1 MKKWLIIASIHLFF
15 MLPLS
20 SQEGVQFSFYP
31 GERFIL
37 TEKQDL
43 RMRQNG
49 RYQGFIYREIRSS
62 LGLKATGTGGAEYSG
77 TSYMFQEM
85 KRDAALLGRRV
96 ENSSTITIVLESDGA
111 YRLPADQLFPL
122 LRSVPRF
129 PSEPVEPGDS
139 WRVSGER
146 MVRAREGAPYTR
158 VPLYIE
164 YRYQG
169 EAGSGDAAYHALT
182 AQYALRYRQ
191 GDDPKGDSR
200 ISRISG
206 SHKLDIRI
214 PVHYPEKIFMRDTVE
229 EQYLMTDG
237 TEYTYSGIILTWFDS
252 PVDYDR
258 REVIRRIVEAGDDFI
273 RDDPE
278 TGLPSGPEEGPVE
291 DEFLIPGGGMLI
303 PEGGL
308 EEGGVVITESEEGL
322 MLSLPDI
329 HFIADSPRI
338 LPDEAPRLDLLA
350 RALKAA
356 GEATIL
362 IRGHT
367 ADVGSR
373 ESQIELSYQRA
384 KTILDEMAARG
395 IPPARMIYEGKGG
408 DMPAA
413 SNDTEEGRRQNRR
426 VEVILLD

>member
-1 MKKWLIIASIHLFF
+1 MKRILFLGIF
-15 MLPLS
+15 LS
-20 SQEGVQFSFYP
+20 LFAAISAAQTAVSFSFYP
-31 GERFIL
+31 GDRFVL

-49 RYQGFIYREIRSS
+49 RYLGFIYREIRSS
-62 LGLKATGTGGAEYSG
+62 LTLRESVPGGAEYSG
-77 TSYMFQEM
+77 TSYLFQEM

-96 ENSSTITIVLESDGA
+96 ENSSVIDVTLEHDGG
-111 YRLPADQLFPL
+111 YRLPPDQLFPL

-129 PSEPVEPGDS
+129 PTDPVELGES

-146 MVRAREGAPYTR
+146 MVKAREDLPYTR

-164 YRYQG
+164 YRYLG
-169 EAGSGDAAYHALT
+169 EKGSGDASYHSLT

-191 GDDPKGDSR
+191 GDDPNGDPGVN
-200 ISRISG
+200 RISG

-214 PVHYPEKIFMRDTVE
+214 PVNFPEKIFMRDTVE

-237 TEYTYSGIILTWFDS
+237 TEYTYSGIILTWFDT

-258 REVIRRIVEAGDDFI
+258 REVIRRIVEEDSEYP
-273 RDDPE
+273 RNHPE
-278 TGLPSGPEEGPVE
+278 KDNPLGPGEQ
-291 DEFLIPGGGMLI
+291 PGGEGVLI
-303 PEGGL
+303 PEEGL

-338 LPDEAPRLDLLA
+338 LPDEAPRLDRLA
-350 RALKAA
+350 RALEAA

-373 ESQIELSYQRA
+373 ESQIELSYERA

-395 IPPARMIYEGKGG
+395 ILLARMIYEGKGG
-408 DMPAA
+408 DNPVAT
-413 SNDTEEGRRQNRR
+413 NDTEEGRRQNRR

>member
-1 MKKWLIIASIHLFF
+1 MKKLLVLTPFLFVF
-15 MLPLS
+15 IFPLS
-20 SQEGVQFSFYP
+20 SLEEVQFSFYP
-31 GERFIL
+31 GDRFIL

-62 LGLKATGTGGAEYSG
+62 LGLKETGPRGAEYTG
-77 TSYMFQEM
+77 NSYMFQEM
-85 KRDAALLGRRV
+85 KRDDALLGRRV
-96 ENSSTITIVLESDGA
+96 ENSSAITIVLESDGG
-111 YRLPADQLFPL
+111 YRLPPDQLFPL

-146 MVRAREGAPYTR
+146 MVRARDGSPYTR

-169 EAGSGDAAYHALT
+169 EVGSGDTAYHALT

-191 GDDPKGDSR
+191 GDDPKGDLR

-214 PVHYPEKIFMRDTVE
+214 PVHQPEKIFMRDTVE

-258 REVIRRIVEAGDDFI
+258 REVIRRIVEADPSHI
-273 RDDPE
+273 REEEEGEGEP
-278 TGLPSGPEEGPVE
+278 LSGPGESPADEGLLVPEE
-291 DEFLIPGGGMLI
+291 
-303 PEGGL
+303 GL

-350 RALKAA
+350 RALKAS

-373 ESQIELSYQRA
+373 ESQIELSYERA
-384 KTILDEMAARG
+384 KTILAEMAARG
-395 IPPARMIYEGKGG
+395 IPTARMIYEGKGG
-408 DMPAA
+408 EQPVAP
-413 SNDTEEGRRQNRR
+413 NNTEEGRRQNRR

>member
-1 MKKWLIIASIHLFF
+1 
-15 MLPLS
+15 
-20 SQEGVQFSFYP
+20 
-31 GERFIL
+31 
-37 TEKQDL
+37 
-43 RMRQNG
+43 
-49 RYQGFIYREIRSS
+49 
-62 LGLKATGTGGAEYSG
+62 
-77 TSYMFQEM
+77 
-85 KRDAALLGRRV
+85 
-96 ENSSTITIVLESDGA
+96 
-111 YRLPADQLFPL
+111 
-122 LRSVPRF
+122 
-129 PSEPVEPGDS
+129 VEPGES
-139 WRVSGER
+139 WRVTGER

-169 EAGSGDAAYHALT
+169 EVGSGDAAYHALT

-191 GDDPKGDSR
+191 GEDPGGDPR

-214 PVHYPEKIFMRDTVE
+214 PVHYPEEIFMRDTVE

-252 PVDYDR
+252 PVDYDK
-258 REVIRRIVEAGDDFI
+258 REVIRQIVEANPDFG
-273 RDDPE
+273 RDDPD
-278 TGLPSGPEEGPVE
+278 GVLPDGSG
-291 DEFLIPGGGMLI
+291 DAPGEKGILI
-303 PEGGL
+303 PEEGL
-308 EEGGVVITESEEGL
+308 EEGGVVITESDEGL

-329 HFIADSPRI
+329 HFVADTARI

-350 RALKAA
+350 RALKAS

-373 ESQIELSYQRA
+373 ESQIELSYERA
-384 KTILDEMAARG
+384 KTVLDEMAARG
-395 IPPARMIYEGKGG
+395 IPTTRMIYEGKGG
-408 DMPAA
+408 DQPVAP
-413 SNDTEEGRRQNRR
+413 NNTEEGRRQNRR